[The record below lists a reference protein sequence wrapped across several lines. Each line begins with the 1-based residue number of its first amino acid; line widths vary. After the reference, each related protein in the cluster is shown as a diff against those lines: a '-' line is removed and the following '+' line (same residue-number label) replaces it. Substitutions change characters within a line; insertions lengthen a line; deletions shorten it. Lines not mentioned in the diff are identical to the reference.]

1 MSKED
6 PEAPNFDF
14 VTYKP
19 SFTKALKKVVDFANI
34 HADDESALQSY
45 GQYRSFKRK
54 KLNID
59 HREGIACLVKLLWG
73 YKFYEEHIFWSKRFL
88 EMTCSKEG
96 TCLLKY
102 IPCTLG
108 SLLKV
113 KYVKQFRPPSLR

>member
-19 SFTKALKKVVDFANI
+19 SFTKALKKIVDFANI

-88 EMTCSKEG
+88 EMTCSQEG
-96 TCLLKY
+96 MYSWVSIKHMY
-102 IPCTLG
+102 STLSNLG
-108 SLLKV
+108 PQV
-113 KYVKQFRPPSLR
+113 